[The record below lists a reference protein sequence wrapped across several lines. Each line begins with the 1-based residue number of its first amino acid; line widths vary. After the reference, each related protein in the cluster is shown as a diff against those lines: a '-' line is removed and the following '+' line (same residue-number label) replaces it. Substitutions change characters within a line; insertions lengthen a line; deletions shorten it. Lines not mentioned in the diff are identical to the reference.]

1 MALLIVNAVCLAP
14 FMKQI
19 AQELHNSDRSC
30 HARMMY
36 PLEQSCNC
44 LKEIVKP
51 PRAAPSTEQLVS
63 GAVAVLEKVP
73 VAAFSLADLLLSHAG
88 KDTEC
93 EAAVMSSLLM
103 LMRYEA

>member
-1 MALLIVNAVCLAP
+1 
-14 FMKQI
+14 
-19 AQELHNSDRSC
+19 
-30 HARMMY
+30 MMC
-36 PLEQSCNC
+36 PLEQSFDC
-44 LKEIVKP
+44 LQEIVKP

-88 KDTEC
+88 KDTER